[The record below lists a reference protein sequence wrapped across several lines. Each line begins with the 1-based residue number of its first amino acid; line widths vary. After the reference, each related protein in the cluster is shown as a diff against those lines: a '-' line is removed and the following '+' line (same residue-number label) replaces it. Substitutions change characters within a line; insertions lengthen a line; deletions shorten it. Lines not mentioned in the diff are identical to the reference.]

1 MLRCLDCHAFILLF
15 HTTWSLT
22 KDDSFPGN
30 FFLDSAGLFECH
42 RLREYHLKLA
52 GSQLLQALQKIKSTC
67 KLETVVAGSRMSD
80 AMSYYASDVFDSYV
94 LLITSAAEGPFPNSN
109 GIKSCPTVLLTHTV
123 LAQYRKTATIF
134 TVLQ

>member
-1 MLRCLDCHAFILLF
+1 
-15 HTTWSLT
+15 
-22 KDDSFPGN
+22 
-30 FFLDSAGLFECH
+30 
-42 RLREYHLKLA
+42 
-52 GSQLLQALQKIKSTC
+52 
-67 KLETVVAGSRMSD
+67 MSD